1 MKITFE
7 IPDESKC
14 MNVALVFVEEGT
26 WYCMTEMLDTHE
38 LKDGASFKIPKK
50 KREAADEE

>member
-14 MNVALVFVEEGT
+14 MNVALIFVEDGT
-26 WYCMTEMLDTHE
+26 WYCTPKMLDTHS
-38 LKDGASFKIPKK
+38 LKDGASFKIPEK
-50 KREAADEE
+50 KREATDEE